1 MVLIQMN
8 LQLPLGTFL
17 RKVTAKIEIS
27 YLWAIRTVGKLSY
40 WNPWQRYIS
49 VLPVQQVEHLAGLE
63 LKSQNV

>member
-17 RKVTAKIEIS
+17 RKVTAKIEI

-40 WNPWQRYIS
+40 WNSWQRYIS